1 MMVKIVL
8 LIFLFFTAFQLSAQT
23 SVEQILCDSRAAP
36 IGVDNERPALSWKL
50 TSQKRDVFQT
60 AYQVLV
66 ASDSLTLQKNIG
78 DIWDSKKVISDKS
91 IQVIF
96 SGKKLISAKNYFW
109 KARIW
114 DNLGK
119 NSSWS
124 KTGKWQMGLLS
135 VADWKGAKWIAYNKM
150 PDSLR
155 IVPALE
161 NPGDIRWNKGT
172 DILPLLRKK
181 FEVEKRIKKATIF
194 ITGLGQFDLSVNG
207 KKVGDHFLDP
217 GWTQFEK
224 HALYVAFDITN
235 CLKQGDNVIGVMLG
249 NGFYYIPG
257 DRYHKLKGAFGYPK
271 MICRTLIEYADGSKQ
286 NLISDDTWKAAPGP
300 VTFSSIYGGEDY
312 NATLK
317 QGGWDTSNFNDAQ
330 FQNAIIVDGPPVLE
344 AQAEDPLKIFDRFV
358 AKTITQPKPGVWIY
372 DMGQNASAVPM
383 ITVKGK
389 RGSVVKITPAE
400 LLDDNGLVMQ
410 APVGA
415 PVYFNYT
422 LSGEGTET
430 WHPQFMYYGF
440 RYIQIE
446 GAVPENQNNPA
457 QLPVLAE
464 VSSLHTRNS
473 AAIIGSFNCSNELF
487 NKIFDL
493 INWAIKS
500 NIASI
505 FTDCPHREK
514 LGWLEETHLL
524 GNSIHYN
531 YDIATLVR
539 KVIRD
544 MRNAQTAEGLIP
556 DIAPEYVQFQGGFR
570 DSPEWGSSGVIL
582 PWYMYQWYGDKQVL
596 GESYQMMKRY
606 VGYLENKSQNH
617 ILYFGLGDWYDMGP
631 KDLGPSQLTPRGI
644 TSTAI
649 YYYDL
654 TILAKVAAILHKT
667 DDEKK
672 FTDLSVKVR
681 AAYNTT
687 FFNKQ
692 TNQYGTGSQTA
703 NAISVYMGLVDQNLK
718 GKVIDNIIKDIRNH
732 HNGVTAGDIGFRYL
746 LRVLD
751 DAGRSD
757 VIFDMN
763 SRSDVPGYGYQ
774 LAQGATSLT
783 ESWQGNRISSNN
795 HFMLGH
801 LMEWFYSGLGGIRP
815 APNVMAFKQITIRP
829 EIVGDVTHAKATF
842 ISPYGLIENEWT
854 KTSTKFMMTTKIPV
868 NTTATIYLPADK
880 ESSIK
885 EGGKNLITAYHLK
898 NATFENGKIAIKV
911 GSGTYSFT
919 VDKN

>member
-1 MMVKIVL
+1 MVRIAL
-8 LIFLFFTAFQLSAQT
+8 FIFLVLSTFQLKGQTPVAQT
-23 SVEQILCDSRAAP
+23 LCDSRPDP
-36 IGVDNERPALSWKL
+36 IGIDALRPALSWKL
-50 TSQKRDVFQT
+50 TSHKRNVIQT

-66 ASDSLTLQKNIG
+66 ADDSLVLQKNVG
-78 DIWDSKKVISDKS
+78 DIWDSKKIISDRS
-91 IQVIF
+91 IQVVF
-96 SGKKLISAKNYFW
+96 SGKKLEPAKTYYW
-109 KARIW
+109 KVRVW

-119 NSSWS
+119 VSTWS
-124 KTGKWQMGLLS
+124 KQAKWQMGLLS
-135 VADWKGAKWIAYNKM
+135 VADWKGAQWIAYNKM

-155 IVPALE
+155 IVPAIE
-161 NPGDIRWNKGT
+161 NPADFRWNNGN

-181 FEVEKRIKKATIF
+181 FEVKKRVKKATVF
-194 ITGLGQFDLSVNG
+194 ITGLGQFDLSING

-217 GWTQFEK
+217 GWTQFDK
-224 HALYVAFDITN
+224 HTLYLSFDVTD
-235 CLKQGDNVIGVMLG
+235 CLKQGDNAIGVMLG

-257 DRYHKLKGAFGYPK
+257 ERYHKLKGAFGYPK
-271 MICRTLIEYADGSKQ
+271 MICRTLIEYTDGSAQ
-286 NLISDDTWKAAPGP
+286 NIISDNTWKAAPGP

-312 NATLK
+312 DATLK
-317 QGGWDTSNFNDAQ
+317 QEGWDTPNFNDAQ
-330 FQNAIIVDGPPVLE
+330 FRNAMIVDGPHLLE
-344 AQAEDPLKIFDRFV
+344 AQSEEPLKIFDKFTS
-358 AKTITQPKPGVWIY
+358 KSITQPKAGVWVY
-372 DMGQNASAVPM
+372 DMGQNASAVPL

-389 RGSVVKITPAE
+389 RGSIVKITPAE

-422 LSGEGTET
+422 LNGEGTET
-430 WHPQFMYYGF
+430 WDPQFMYYGF

-446 GAVPENQNNPA
+446 GAVPENQNNPS
-457 QLPVLAE
+457 QLPVLAN
-464 VSSLHTRNS
+464 VSSLHIRNS
-473 AAIIGSFNCSNELF
+473 APTIGSFNCSNKLF

-493 INWAIKS
+493 INWSIKS
-500 NIASI
+500 NTASI

-514 LGWLEETHLL
+514 LGWLEEAHLV
-524 GNSIHYN
+524 GSSIHYN
-531 YDIATLVR
+531 YSIATLVR

-544 MRNAQTAEGLIP
+544 MMNAQTSEGLIP

-570 DSPEWGSSGVIL
+570 DSPEWGSSAIIL

-596 GESYQMMKRY
+596 AESYRMMKRY
-606 VGYLENKSQNH
+606 AAYLESKSNNH
-617 ILYFGLGDWYDMGP
+617 ILYFGLGDWYDLGP
-631 KDLGPSQLTPRGI
+631 NDLGPSQLTPEGI

-654 TILAKVAAILHKT
+654 AILAKAAVILHKT

-672 FTDLSVKVR
+672 FSDLSVKVR
-681 AAYNTT
+681 EAYNST

-692 TNQYGTGSQTA
+692 TNQYGTGSQAA
-703 NAISVYMGLVDQNLK
+703 NAISVYTGLVDTGVK
-718 GKVIDNIIKDIRNH
+718 GKVIDNLVRDIRDH

-801 LMEWFYSGLGGIRP
+801 LMEWFYSGLGGIKP
-815 APNVMAFKQITIRP
+815 APDAIAFKQIIIRP
-829 EIVGDVTHAKATF
+829 EIVGDVTHVKASF

-854 KTSTKFMMTTKIPV
+854 KTGNKFIMKTIIPV

-880 ESSIK
+880 NSSIK
-885 EGGKNLITAYHLK
+885 ENGKTLMPAHHLK
-898 NATFENGKIAIKV
+898 NLKFENGKVAINV
-911 GSGTYSFT
+911 GSGSYIFT
-919 VDKN
+919 VEKN